1 MSNIHTTIKA
11 LICAG
16 LTLIASGMSDCQNL
30 ATTTTNISATSPAP
44 LWGKVE
50 TSPGFMYIHNSK
62 ILGMQQGFNCVGG
75 GGTVA
80 YNFSA
85 AVGFAVDLGGCK
97 ILKETAALGPNS
109 PVDGK
114 EFTFLFGPRITFRH
128 PHSPFQPFSELSF
141 GGTRASISCI
151 NGDFGNN
158 CGSLSAS
165 QLPSAIP
172 PNPTA
177 TSFSKTAFTLSV
189 GGGFDIKLNRKFA
202 IRLVQAEYM
211 YTRFGNNCP
220 YAVCSNNN
228 SQNSFRLKSGVVMSW
243 GQGGS

>member
-1 MSNIHTTIKA
+1 MSNTKFKVI
-11 LICAG
+11 ICAWMI
-16 LTLIASGMSDCQNL
+16 LIACGITHGQNL
-30 ATTTTNISATSPAP
+30 TTTTTSVSATSPAP
-44 LWGKVE
+44 MWGKFE

-62 ILGMQQGFNCVGG
+62 VLGMQQGFNCVGG
-75 GGTVA
+75 GGTLA

-85 AVGFAVDLGGCK
+85 AIGFAADLGGCR

-109 PVDGK
+109 PVNGN

-128 PHSPFQPFSELSF
+128 PHSPFQPFTELSL

-158 CGSLSAS
+158 CGSLTAS

-172 PNPTA
+172 ANPTG
-177 TSFSKTAFTLSV
+177 TSASKTAFTLAI
-189 GGGFDIKLNRKFA
+189 GGGFDIKLNQKFA

-211 YTRFGNNCP
+211 YTRFGNSCP